1 MGNAYT
7 AVFCSMIPYATDLV
21 SGDFSNKL
29 AQGFYGIFVIC
40 VTLANIGL
48 SMVLQEVIEMTN
60 RVVLGGVNGFF
71 K

>member
-1 MGNAYT
+1 
-7 AVFCSMIPYATDLV
+7 MIPYATDLV